1 MLNKTNNEANSL
13 WGFDLRLSESLFCC
27 ASVQV
32 MFLKGEL
39 QNLEAIV
46 VDIRDDGK
54 VLVLPKIDGFE
65 EPIDCDP
72 EELKKFFQV

>member
-1 MLNKTNNEANSL
+1 
-13 WGFDLRLSESLFCC
+13 
-27 ASVQV
+27 

-39 QNLEAIV
+39 QNLEAVV

-54 VLVLPKIDGFE
+54 VLVLPNIDGFE

-72 EELKKFFQV
+72 EELKKFFQVWKECEMPRIVQEKLWSH

>member
-1 MLNKTNNEANSL
+1 
-13 WGFDLRLSESLFCC
+13 
-27 ASVQV
+27 

-72 EELKKFFQV
+72 EELKKFFQVWEKSAK